1 MTLEVARSFAQILA
15 RSAAALGSRE
25 PGAVN
30 RLAAGFGILGF
41 LSRNADGAV
50 DDALEGA
57 RLLVGLIEST
67 LFEAAVQISR
77 ALSAETVPHFFV
89 KGIALS
95 GRVYR
100 SGDRE
105 MADIDLHVRPGMWSR
120 AVDMLRGL
128 GYTLL
133 PPEEQDGPAALRAGV
148 ALHRGSADSEVS
160 NVSVDLRW
168 GLDPVNRLLPRPD
181 LPIPEVVW
189 QELDRTGP
197 IPVPS
202 DHHHAALIVHHLVHH
217 DMLHVRGLLD
227 LALLWSRLLPD
238 CGRKFEDLARE
249 LQVLRASR
257 ILGQVLVKHFDL
269 SPCGLEAP
277 PDDVR
282 SRMAMALLQPVRWC
296 SWAARA
302 GESEFVE
309 ITWLRVW
316 RRLLFVDRVRSVPG
330 LVGDALFPPSKY
342 LRWRWPQS
350 RSAAG
355 AWGRHLSRV
364 IGKTFVR

>member
-1 MTLEVARSFAQILA
+1 MTVEVARSFAQILA
-15 RSAAALGSRE
+15 RSAAELGSRD
-25 PGAVN
+25 PGAGN

-41 LSRNADGAV
+41 LARNTGDGR
-50 DDALEGA
+50 DEALEGA
-57 RLLVGLIEST
+57 RLLAGIIEST

-77 ALSAETVPHFFV
+77 ALSVGTVPHFFV

-95 GRVYR
+95 GRAYR

-105 MADIDLHVRPGMWSR
+105 MADIDLHVMPSLWSR
-120 AVDMLRGL
+120 AVNILSDL

-148 ALHRGSADSEVS
+148 ALQRGSAGSEITDIA
-160 NVSVDLRW
+160 VDLRW

-181 LPIPEVVW
+181 LPVPQTVW
-189 QELDRTGP
+189 RDLDRTGP

-227 LALLWSRLLPD
+227 LALLWSRLLPEG
-238 CGRKFEDLARE
+238 GRKFEDLARE
-249 LQVLRASR
+249 LGVLRASR
-257 ILGQVLVKHFDL
+257 MLGKVLVKHFDL

-282 SRMAMALLQPVRWC
+282 SRRALALLEPVRWC
-296 SWAARA
+296 CWAARA
-302 GESEFVE
+302 SESEFVE
-309 ITWLRVW
+309 ITWLRVR
-316 RRLLFVDRVRSVPG
+316 RRLLFLDSLRSVPA
-330 LVGDALFPPSKY
+330 LVQDAVLPPREY
-342 LRWRWPQS
+342 LRWRWPYS
-350 RSAAG
+350 RSAAT
-355 AWGRHLSRV
+355 ALGRHLSRV
-364 IGKTFVR
+364 IAKTFVR